1 MYTFCL
7 ITVFVVRYS
16 LIIILLTDPIPE
28 HCKERSFDNSLGYNY
43 SLSEI
48 PVAHALCILGGA
60 T

>member
-1 MYTFCL
+1 MYTFCP

-16 LIIILLTDPIPE
+16 LIILTDPIPE
-28 HCKERSFDNSLGYNY
+28 HCKERSFDNSLGY